1 VGEEEG
7 REEDEQ
13 HTSQCRA
20 LLKRSE
26 SIAPR
31 AMSSVRPL
39 HVLPMRRTSQVPS
52 AEKQSANT
60 ADSPLSMA
68 IIALFNVFWITIM
81 SSPVTSS
88 SIIDNERH
96 LCSSINKV
104 WRKLARPDLW
114 REVNIYY
121 LLRGCNV

>member
-1 VGEEEG
+1 
-7 REEDEQ
+7 
-13 HTSQCRA
+13 
-20 LLKRSE
+20 
-26 SIAPR
+26 
-31 AMSSVRPL
+31 
-39 HVLPMRRTSQVPS
+39 MRRTSQVPS

-81 SSPVTSS
+81 SPPVTSS

-104 WRKLARPDLW
+104 WKGQGESSRDPTCGVK
-114 REVNIYY
+114 
-121 LLRGCNV
+121 